1 MSKLLTLDDL
11 NFAHKQVFVRVD
23 YNVVENGKVVDPFRI
38 EASLPTLQALLKKN
52 CSLVLASHNGR
63 PEGKVDPQLS
73 LRPVAQVLADLIKR
87 PVGFVKDCVGA
98 EVAEEA
104 HGLKPG
110 ELLLLE
116 NLRFHM
122 AEEKDNQPFA
132 RSLAHLAQVYVD
144 DAFANAHR
152 AHASMVGVPKYLPHA
167 AGLLMAHEYKTLSG
181 LLQNPMKPFVAVI
194 GGVKIS
200 TKIEVLH
207 NLLNKVDCLVLGG
220 AMANTFLQA
229 QGYDVGK
236 SVTEPDY
243 VDVAKEI
250 MQIAEHKKVKII
262 LPIDV
267 VVANKAETKV
277 AHHTVDVDKIAKNDM
292 VLDIGKKTMKS
303 IWPVLKGTKT
313 IFWNGTLGMAE
324 IPEFAWA
331 SRDLAHMI
339 SIKKRNA
346 ETVIGGGD
354 TAAFIDQLGMHKRFG
369 FVSTGGGA
377 SLELLAQH
385 PLPAIEVLLKK

>member
-1 MSKLLTLDDL
+1 MSKLLTLNDL
-11 NFAHKQVFVRVD
+11 DYAGKQVFVRVD
-23 YNVVENGKVVDPFRI
+23 YNVVEDGKVVDPFRI
-38 EASLPTLQALLKKN
+38 QASLPTLRALLDKK

-63 PEGKVDPQLS
+63 PEGRVDPKLS
-73 LRPVAQVLADLIKR
+73 LRPVAQVLADLVKK

-104 HGLKPG
+104 HNLKPG

-116 NLRFHM
+116 NLRFHA

-132 RSLAHLAQVYVD
+132 RSLAHLADTYVD

-167 AGLLMAHEYKTLSG
+167 AGLLMAKEYETLSG
-181 LLQNPMKPFVAVI
+181 LLHNPMQPFVAII

-207 NLLNKVDCLVLGG
+207 NMLNKVDCLVLGG

-243 VDVAKEI
+243 VGVAKDI
-250 MQIAEHKKVKII
+250 LQTAQQKKVQVI
-262 LPIDV
+262 LPTDV
-267 VVANKAETKV
+267 VVAKKAEHKV
-277 AHHTVDVDKIAKNDM
+277 AYHTVGVENITSSDI
-292 VLDIGKKTMKS
+292 VLDVGKQTMKAM
-303 IWPVLKGTKT
+303 WPAIKDAKT

-324 IPEFAWA
+324 LPEFAWA

-339 SIKKRNA
+339 ALKKRSA

-354 TAAFIDQLGMHKRFG
+354 TAAFVDKLGMHNRFG

-377 SLELLAQH
+377 SLDLLAQK
-385 PLPAIEVLLKK
+385 PLPAIEALLKK